1 MTEQVVLHYGARQG
15 GKSVLPK
22 VVELHTLLQV
32 KREGKIA
39 VMAAMETGNFDRAR
53 MLLTEIK
60 AELPEF
66 GEALELDVVE
76 AYGLTL

>member
-1 MTEQVVLHYGARQG
+1 MTQQVVLNYGTQQSPGASAQL
-15 GKSVLPK
+15 V
-22 VVELHTLLQV
+22 LQV
-32 KREGKIA
+32 QREGKIA

-66 GEALELDVVE
+66 GEALELDIIE